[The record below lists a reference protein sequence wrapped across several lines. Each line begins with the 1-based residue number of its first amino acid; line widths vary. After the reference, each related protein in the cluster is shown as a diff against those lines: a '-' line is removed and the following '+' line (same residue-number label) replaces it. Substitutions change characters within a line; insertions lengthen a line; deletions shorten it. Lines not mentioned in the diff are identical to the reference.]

1 MKAFTKVQQEE
12 LQERMKTANIARDS
26 MNQFINY
33 LGKEYG
39 ADKDHQLSQDL
50 SCFEKPKKAPKA

>member
-12 LQERMKTANIARDS
+12 LQERLKVANIAQDNA
-26 MNQFINY
+26 NQFISY
-33 LGKEYG
+33 LAKEFG
-39 ADKDHQLSQDL
+39 AAQGYQLSKDL